1 MAKGR
6 HMAEQIIIKL
16 REVEVILAQGLPLAK
31 VVRELGI
38 TEQPCYSIG
47 SRNLR
52 PGLAI
57 RSQVWP

>member
-1 MAKGR
+1 MAKRR
-6 HMAEQIIIKL
+6 HTVEQIISNL
-16 REVEVILAQGLPLAK
+16 RESEVILARGLPLAE
-31 VVRELGI
+31 VFRELGI
-38 TEQPCYSIG
+38 TEQPYFSIG